1 MTVNYNELTKQ
12 VLNIYPEVKFAGIV
26 NVKGE
31 IVAGGHK
38 ENVTQILKGDEVK
51 MSIHYAIQKRDL
63 YTNLAY
69 KIGHE
74 KSAITEFEKVIMISI
89 PMNSN
94 ELFLVRTDKGIN
106 YLKIVEFIYSKID
119 PQKHIRDEI
128 NIIQNEI
135 ENLKNMKVGKPK
147 KRVVKRK
154 PARKTAKKRVVKRK
168 SARKTAKKRVVKRKP
183 ARKTAK
189 KRVVKRKPA
198 RKTAK
203 KRVVK
208 RKPARSNKSKRKT
221 RR

>member
-1 MTVNYNELTKQ
+1 MTVNYDELTKQ
-12 VLNIYPEVKFAGIV
+12 VLNIYPEIKFAGIV

-38 ENVTQILKGDEVK
+38 ENVEQILEGDEVK

-74 KSAITEFEKVIMISI
+74 KSAITEFEKVILISI

-94 ELFLVRTDKGIN
+94 ELFLVRTDIGVN
-106 YLKIVEFIYSKID
+106 YSKIIEFIYSKID

-128 NIIQNEI
+128 NLIQNEI
-135 ENLKNMKVGKPK
+135 EKLKNLKVNKSK
-147 KRVVKRK
+147 KKVVKRK
-154 PARKTAKKRVVKRK
+154 PARKTAKR
-168 SARKTAKKRVVKRKP
+168 RVVKRKP
-183 ARKTAK
+183 AKKTAK
-189 KRVVKRKPA
+189 RRVVKRKPA
-198 RKTAK
+198 K
-203 KRVVK
+203 
-208 RKPARSNKSKRKT
+208 SSKSKRKT

>member
-1 MTVNYNELTKQ
+1 MTVNYDELTKQ
-12 VLNIYPEVKFAGIV
+12 VLNIYPEIKFAGIV

-38 ENVTQILKGDEVK
+38 ENVEQILEGDEVK

-74 KSAITEFEKVIMISI
+74 KSAITEFEKVILISI

-94 ELFLVRTDKGIN
+94 ELFLVRTDIGVN
-106 YLKIVEFIYSKID
+106 YSKIIEFIYSKID

-128 NIIQNEI
+128 NLIQNEI
-135 ENLKNMKVGKPK
+135 EKLKNLKVNKSKKKVVKRKPARK
-147 KRVVKRK
+147 TAKRRVVKRK
-154 PARKTAKKRVVKRK
+154 PARKTAKR
-168 SARKTAKKRVVKRKP
+168 RVVKRKP

-189 KRVVKRKPA
+189 R
-198 RKTAK
+198 
-203 KRVVK
+203 RVVK
-208 RKPARSNKSKRKT
+208 RKPARSSKSKRKT

>member
-1 MTVNYNELTKQ
+1 MTVNYDELTKQ
-12 VLNIYPEVKFAGIV
+12 VLNIYPEIKFAGIV

-38 ENVTQILKGDEVK
+38 ENVEQILEGDEVK

-74 KSAITEFEKVIMISI
+74 KSAITEFEKVILISI

-94 ELFLVRTDKGIN
+94 ELFLVRTDIGVN
-106 YLKIVEFIYSKID
+106 YSKIIEFIYSKID

-128 NIIQNEI
+128 NLIQNEI
-135 ENLKNMKVGKPK
+135 EKLKNLKVNKSKKKVVKRKPAK
-147 KRVVKRK
+147 KTAKRRVVKRK
-154 PARKTAKKRVVKRK
+154 PARKTAKR
-168 SARKTAKKRVVKRKP
+168 RVVKRKP
-183 ARKTAK
+183 AK
-189 KRVVKRKPA
+189 
-198 RKTAK
+198 
-203 KRVVK
+203 
-208 RKPARSNKSKRKT
+208 SSKSKRKT

>member
-1 MTVNYNELTKQ
+1 MTVNYNELTKE
-12 VLNIYPEVKFAGIV
+12 VLNIYPEIKFAGIV

-38 ENVTQILKGDEVK
+38 ENVEQILEGDEVK

-74 KSAITEFEKVIMISI
+74 KSAITEFEKVILISI

-94 ELFLVRTDKGIN
+94 ELFLVRTDIGVN
-106 YLKIVEFIYSKID
+106 YSKIIEFIYSKID

-128 NIIQNEI
+128 NLIQNEI
-135 ENLKNMKVGKPK
+135 EKLKNLKVNKSK

-154 PARKTAKKRVVKRK
+154 PARKTVKR
-168 SARKTAKKRVVKRKP
+168 
-183 ARKTAK
+183 
-189 KRVVKRKPA
+189 
-198 RKTAK
+198 
-203 KRVVK
+203 RVVK
-208 RKPARSNKSKRKT
+208 RKPARSSKSKRKT

>member
-12 VLNIYPEVKFAGIV
+12 VLNIYPEVKFAGVV

-38 ENVTQILKGDEVK
+38 ENVTQILEGDEVK

-74 KSAITEFEKVIMISI
+74 KSAVTEFEKVIMISI

-106 YLKIVEFIYSKID
+106 YLKIIEFIYSKID

-128 NIIQNEI
+128 NVIQNEI
-135 ENLKNMKVGKPK
+135 ENLKNMKENKSK

-154 PARKTAKKRVVKRK
+154 PARKV
-168 SARKTAKKRVVKRKP
+168 AKKRVVKRKP
-183 ARKTAK
+183 ARKVAK

-198 RKTAK
+198 RKVAK

-208 RKPARSNKSKRKT
+208 RKSAKSNKSKRKT

>member
-1 MTVNYNELTKQ
+1 MTVNYDELTKQ
-12 VLNIYPEVKFAGIV
+12 VLNIYPEIKFAGIV

-38 ENVTQILKGDEVK
+38 ENVEQILEGDEVK

-74 KSAITEFEKVIMISI
+74 KSAITEFEKVILISI

-94 ELFLVRTDKGIN
+94 ELFLVRTDIGVN
-106 YLKIVEFIYSKID
+106 YSKIIEFIYSKID

-128 NIIQNEI
+128 NLIQNEI
-135 ENLKNMKVGKPK
+135 EKLKNLKVNKSKKKVVKRKPAK
-147 KRVVKRK
+147 KTAKRRVVKRK
-154 PARKTAKKRVVKRK
+154 PAKKTAKR
-168 SARKTAKKRVVKRKP
+168 RVVKRKP
-183 ARKTAK
+183 AK
-189 KRVVKRKPA
+189 
-198 RKTAK
+198 
-203 KRVVK
+203 
-208 RKPARSNKSKRKT
+208 SSKSKRKT

>member
-1 MTVNYNELTKQ
+1 MTVNYDELTKQ
-12 VLNIYPEVKFAGIV
+12 VLNIYPEIKFAGIV

-38 ENVTQILKGDEVK
+38 ENVEQILEGDEVK

-74 KSAITEFEKVIMISI
+74 KSAITEFEKVILISI

-94 ELFLVRTDKGIN
+94 ELFLVRTDIGVN
-106 YLKIVEFIYSKID
+106 YSKIIEFIYSKID

-128 NIIQNEI
+128 NLIQNEI
-135 ENLKNMKVGKPK
+135 EKLKNMKVNKSK
-147 KRVVKRK
+147 KKVVKRK
-154 PARKTAKKRVVKRK
+154 PARKTAKR
-168 SARKTAKKRVVKRKP
+168 RVVKRKP
-183 ARKTAK
+183 AK
-189 KRVVKRKPA
+189 
-198 RKTAK
+198 
-203 KRVVK
+203 
-208 RKPARSNKSKRKT
+208 SSKSKRKT

>member
-1 MTVNYNELTKQ
+1 MTVNYDELTKQ
-12 VLNIYPEVKFAGIV
+12 VLNIYPEIKFAGIV

-38 ENVTQILKGDEVK
+38 ENVEQILEGDEVK

-74 KSAITEFEKVIMISI
+74 KSAITEFEKVILISI

-94 ELFLVRTDKGIN
+94 ELFLVRTDIGVN
-106 YLKIVEFIYSKID
+106 YSKIIEFIYSKID

-128 NIIQNEI
+128 NLIQNEI
-135 ENLKNMKVGKPK
+135 EKLKNLKVSKPK
-147 KRVVKRK
+147 RRVVKRK
-154 PARKTAKKRVVKRK
+154 PARKTAKR
-168 SARKTAKKRVVKRKP
+168 RVVKRKP

-189 KRVVKRKPA
+189 RRGVKRKPA

-203 KRVVK
+203 RRVVK
-208 RKPARSNKSKRKT
+208 RKPARSSKSKRKT

>member
-168 SARKTAKKRVVKRKP
+168 SAR
-183 ARKTAK
+183 
-189 KRVVKRKPA
+189 
-198 RKTAK
+198 
-203 KRVVK
+203 
-208 RKPARSNKSKRKT
+208 SNKSKRKT
-221 RR
+221 RK

>member
-12 VLNIYPEVKFAGIV
+12 VLNIYPEIKFAGIV

-38 ENVTQILKGDEVK
+38 ENVEQILEGDEVK

-74 KSAITEFEKVIMISI
+74 KSAITEFEKVILISI

-94 ELFLVRTDKGIN
+94 ELFLVRTDIGVN
-106 YLKIVEFIYSKID
+106 YSKIIEFIYSKID

-128 NIIQNEI
+128 NLIQNEI
-135 ENLKNMKVGKPK
+135 EKLKNLKVNKSKKKVVKRKPAK
-147 KRVVKRK
+147 KTAKRRVVKRK
-154 PARKTAKKRVVKRK
+154 PAK
-168 SARKTAKKRVVKRKP
+168 S
-183 ARKTAK
+183 
-189 KRVVKRKPA
+189 
-198 RKTAK
+198 
-203 KRVVK
+203 
-208 RKPARSNKSKRKT
+208 SKSKRKT

>member
-1 MTVNYNELTKQ
+1 MTVNYDELTKQ
-12 VLNIYPEVKFAGIV
+12 VLNIYPEIKFAGIV

-38 ENVTQILKGDEVK
+38 ENVEQILEGDEVK

-74 KSAITEFEKVIMISI
+74 KSAITEFEKVILISI

-94 ELFLVRTDKGIN
+94 ELFLVRTDIGVN
-106 YLKIVEFIYSKID
+106 YSKIIEFIYSKID

-128 NIIQNEI
+128 NLIQNEI
-135 ENLKNMKVGKPK
+135 EKLKNLKVNKSKKKVVKRKPAK
-147 KRVVKRK
+147 KTAKRRVVKRK
-154 PARKTAKKRVVKRK
+154 PAKKTAKR
-168 SARKTAKKRVVKRKP
+168 RVVKRKP
-183 ARKTAK
+183 AKKTAK
-189 KRVVKRKPA
+189 RRVVKRKPA
-198 RKTAK
+198 K
-203 KRVVK
+203 
-208 RKPARSNKSKRKT
+208 SSKSKRKT

>member
-1 MTVNYNELTKQ
+1 MAVNYNELTKQ

-38 ENVTQILKGDEVK
+38 ENVTQILEGDEVK

-106 YLKIVEFIYSKID
+106 YLKIIEFIYSKID
-119 PQKHIRDEI
+119 PKKHIRDEI
-128 NIIQNEI
+128 NLIQNEI
-135 ENLKNMKVGKPK
+135 ENLKNLKANKSK

-154 PARKTAKKRVVKRK
+154 PARKAV
-168 SARKTAKKRVVKRKP
+168 KKRVVKRKP
-183 ARKTAK
+183 ARKAVK

-198 RKTAK
+198 RKAVKKRVVKRKPARKAVK

>member
-38 ENVTQILKGDEVK
+38 ENVKQILEGDEVK

-94 ELFLVRTDKGIN
+94 EL
-106 YLKIVEFIYSKID
+106 
-119 PQKHIRDEI
+119 
-128 NIIQNEI
+128 
-135 ENLKNMKVGKPK
+135 
-147 KRVVKRK
+147 
-154 PARKTAKKRVVKRK
+154 
-168 SARKTAKKRVVKRKP
+168 
-183 ARKTAK
+183 
-189 KRVVKRKPA
+189 
-198 RKTAK
+198 
-203 KRVVK
+203 
-208 RKPARSNKSKRKT
+208 
-221 RR
+221 

>member
-38 ENVTQILKGDEVK
+38 ENVKQILEGDEVK

-94 ELFLVRTDKGIN
+94 ELFLVRTDKGID

-135 ENLKNMKVGKPK
+135 EKLKNQKVSKTKSK

-154 PARKTAKKRVVKRK
+154 PARKGAKKRVGKRN
-168 SARKTAKKRVVKRKP
+168 P
-183 ARKTAK
+183 A
-189 KRVVKRKPA
+189 
-198 RKTAK
+198 
-203 KRVVK
+203 
-208 RKPARSNKSKRKT
+208 SSKSKRKT

>member
-38 ENVTQILKGDEVK
+38 ENVKQILEGDEVK
-51 MSIHYAIQKRDL
+51 MSIHHALQKRDL

-74 KSAITEFEKVIMISI
+74 KSAITEFEKVILISI

-94 ELFLVRTDKGIN
+94 ELFIVRTDIGVN
-106 YLKIVEFIYSKID
+106 YSKIIEFIYSKID

-128 NIIQNEI
+128 NLIQNEI
-135 ENLKNMKVGKPK
+135 EKLKNLKVNNPK
-147 KRVVKRK
+147 
-154 PARKTAKKRVVKRK
+154 
-168 SARKTAKKRVVKRKP
+168 S
-183 ARKTAK
+183 K

-208 RKPARSNKSKRKT
+208 RKPARSSKSKRKT

>member
-1 MTVNYNELTKQ
+1 MTVNYDELTKQ
-12 VLNIYPEVKFAGIV
+12 VLNIYPEIKFAGIV

-38 ENVTQILKGDEVK
+38 ENVEQILEGDEVK

-74 KSAITEFEKVIMISI
+74 KSAITEFEKVILISI

-94 ELFLVRTDKGIN
+94 ELFLVRTDIGVN
-106 YLKIVEFIYSKID
+106 YSKIIEFIYSKID

-128 NIIQNEI
+128 NLIQNEI
-135 ENLKNMKVGKPK
+135 EKLKNLKVNKSKKKVVKRKPAK
-147 KRVVKRK
+147 KTAKRRVVKRK
-154 PARKTAKKRVVKRK
+154 PAK
-168 SARKTAKKRVVKRKP
+168 S
-183 ARKTAK
+183 
-189 KRVVKRKPA
+189 
-198 RKTAK
+198 
-203 KRVVK
+203 
-208 RKPARSNKSKRKT
+208 SKSKRKT

>member
-106 YLKIVEFIYSKID
+106 YLKIIEFIYSKID

-135 ENLKNMKVGKPK
+135 ENLKNMKVS
-147 KRVVKRK
+147 
-154 PARKTAKKRVVKRK
+154 K
-168 SARKTAKKRVVKRKP
+168 S
-183 ARKTAK
+183 K

-221 RR
+221 RK

>member
-1 MTVNYNELTKQ
+1 MTVNYDELTKQ
-12 VLNIYPEVKFAGIV
+12 VLNIYPEIKFAGIV

-38 ENVTQILKGDEVK
+38 ENVEQILEGDEVK

-74 KSAITEFEKVIMISI
+74 KSAITEFEKVILISI

-94 ELFLVRTDKGIN
+94 ELFLVRTDIGVN
-106 YLKIVEFIYSKID
+106 YSKIIEFIYSKID

-128 NIIQNEI
+128 NLIQNEI
-135 ENLKNMKVGKPK
+135 EKLKNLKVNKSK
-147 KRVVKRK
+147 KKVVKRK
-154 PARKTAKKRVVKRK
+154 PARKTAKR
-168 SARKTAKKRVVKRKP
+168 RVVKRKP
-183 ARKTAK
+183 AK
-189 KRVVKRKPA
+189 
-198 RKTAK
+198 
-203 KRVVK
+203 
-208 RKPARSNKSKRKT
+208 SSKSKRKT

>member
-1 MTVNYNELTKQ
+1 MTINYNELTKQ

-38 ENVTQILKGDEVK
+38 ENVTQILEGDEVK

-74 KSAITEFEKVIMISI
+74 KSAITEFEKAIMISI
-89 PMNSN
+89 PVNSN

-106 YLKIVEFIYSKID
+106 YLKIIEFIYSKID
-119 PQKHIRDEI
+119 PKKHIRDEI
-128 NIIQNEI
+128 NIIQTEI
-135 ENLKNMKVGKPK
+135 ENLKNLKEGKLK

-154 PARKTAKKRVVKRK
+154 PARKVT
-168 SARKTAKKRVVKRKP
+168 KKRVVKRKP
-183 ARKTAK
+183 ARKVTK

-198 RKTAK
+198 RKVTK

>member
-1 MTVNYNELTKQ
+1 MTVNYDELTKQ
-12 VLNIYPEVKFAGIV
+12 VLNIYPEIKFAGIV

-38 ENVTQILKGDEVK
+38 ENVEQILEGDEVK

-74 KSAITEFEKVIMISI
+74 KSAITEFEKVILISI

-94 ELFLVRTDKGIN
+94 ELFLVRTDIGVN
-106 YLKIVEFIYSKID
+106 YSKIIEFIYSKID

-128 NIIQNEI
+128 NLIQNEI
-135 ENLKNMKVGKPK
+135 EKLKNLKVNKSKKKVVKRKPARK
-147 KRVVKRK
+147 TAKRRVVKRK
-154 PARKTAKKRVVKRK
+154 PARKTAKR
-168 SARKTAKKRVVKRKP
+168 RVVKRKP

-189 KRVVKRKPA
+189 RRVVKRKPA
-198 RKTAK
+198 K
-203 KRVVK
+203 
-208 RKPARSNKSKRKT
+208 SSKSKRKT

>member
-1 MTVNYNELTKQ
+1 MNVNYNELTKQ
-12 VLNIYPEVKFAGIV
+12 VLNTYPEVKFAGIV

-38 ENVTQILKGDEVK
+38 ENVKQILEGDEVK

-74 KSAITEFEKVIMISI
+74 KSAVTEFEKVIMISI

-94 ELFLVRTDKGIN
+94 ELFLVRTDIGVN
-106 YLKIVEFIYSKID
+106 YSKIIDFIYSKLD

-128 NIIQNEI
+128 NLIQNEI
-135 ENLKNMKVGKPK
+135 EKLKNQKVNKLK

-154 PARKTAKKRVVKRK
+154 PARKSV
-168 SARKTAKKRVVKRKP
+168 KKRVVKRKP
-183 ARKTAK
+183 ARNS
-189 KRVVKRKPA
+189 V
-198 RKTAK
+198 K

-221 RR
+221 RI